1 MDNSLDI
8 KSRLEEIQARPVGLP
23 YEIKPPEAASLIRE
37 RELLLKIAIALE
49 EQNQYLLKKM
59 KALDLLKEEAVV
71 KAVKKD
77 CDSEEVIEKSQAS
90 AGT

>member
-49 EQNQYLLKKM
+49 EQNQYLLKKIET
-59 KALDLLKEEAVV
+59 LRLLKGEAVV
-71 KAVKKD
+71 RPVAKD
-77 CDSEEVIEKSQAS
+77 KESKEVIEKNQPS
-90 AGT
+90 A

>member
-1 MDNSLDI
+1 MDNSIDI
-8 KSRLEEIQARPVGLP
+8 KGRLEEIQARPVGLP

-49 EQNQYLLKKM
+49 EQNQYLIDKIETLSSHQ
-59 KALDLLKEEAVV
+59 EEMVIRP
-71 KAVKKD
+71 VKK
-77 CDSEEVIEKSQAS
+77 DSEEVIEKNQAS

>member
-1 MDNSLDI
+1 MMNNSTNI
-8 KSRLEEIQARPVGLP
+8 KARLEEVRARPVGLP

-49 EQNQYLLKKM
+49 EQNQYLLQKM
-59 KALDLLKEEAVV
+59 ETFNLIKEEPVV
-71 KAVKKD
+71 RPVKKD
-77 CDSEEVIEKSQAS
+77 GSEVIKKNQAN

>member
-1 MDNSLDI
+1 MNNSLDI
-8 KSRLEEIQARPVGLP
+8 KSRLEEIQARPIGLP

-49 EQNQYLLKKM
+49 EQNQYLSKKM
-59 KALDLLKEEAVV
+59 EAIELLKGKAVV
-71 KAVKKD
+71 RPVKKD
-77 CDSEEVIEKSQAS
+77 SEEMIEKKPAS

>member
-8 KSRLEEIQARPVGLP
+8 KARLEEIQARPVGLP

-37 RELLLKIAIALE
+37 RELLLKISIALE

-59 KALDLLKEEAVV
+59 ETLELLKGGAVV
-71 KAVKKD
+71 RPVKKN
-77 CDSEEVIEKSQAS
+77 SEEVIKKNQAS

>member
-1 MDNSLDI
+1 MDNSINI
-8 KSRLEEIQARPVGLP
+8 KARLEEILARPVGLP

-37 RELLLKIAIALE
+37 RKLLLKIAIVLE

-59 KALDLLKEEAVV
+59 ETLELHNEEPVLRP
-71 KAVKKD
+71 VKKD
-77 CDSEEVIEKSQAS
+77 SGSEEVIEKNQAN

>member
-1 MDNSLDI
+1 MDI
-8 KSRLEEIQARPVGLP
+8 KARLEEIQARPVGLP

-59 KALDLLKEEAVV
+59 ETLDLFKGESLVRP
-71 KAVKKD
+71 VKKD
-77 CDSEEVIEKSQAS
+77 GSSKEVIEKSQAS
-90 AGT
+90 ART

>member
-1 MDNSLDI
+1 MDNSIDI
-8 KSRLEEIQARPVGLP
+8 KGRLEEIQARPIGLP

-59 KALDLLKEEAVV
+59 ENLELLKGRPVV
-71 KAVKKD
+71 RPVKKN
-77 CDSEEVIEKSQAS
+77 SNEVIEKDQAS
-90 AGT
+90 AET

>member
-23 YEIKPPEAASLIRE
+23 HEIKPPEAASLIRE

-49 EQNQYLLKKM
+49 EQNQYLLKKIET
-59 KALDLLKEEAVV
+59 LRLLKGEAVV
-71 KAVKKD
+71 RPVAKD
-77 CDSEEVIEKSQAS
+77 KESKEVIEKNQPS
-90 AGT
+90 A

>member
-1 MDNSLDI
+1 MNNSIDI
-8 KSRLEEIQARPVGLP
+8 KGRLEEIQARPVGLP

-49 EQNQYLLKKM
+49 EQNQYLLQKM
-59 KALDLLKEEAVV
+59 EALELLKGKPVV
-71 KAVKKD
+71 RPVKKV
-77 CDSEEVIEKSQAS
+77 SEEVVEKKEAS

>member
-1 MDNSLDI
+1 MDNSIDI
-8 KSRLEEIQARPVGLP
+8 KGRLEEIQARPVGLP
-23 YEIKPPEAASLIRE
+23 HEIKPPEAASLIRE

-59 KALDLLKEEAVV
+59 ETLELLQGAPVIRP
-71 KAVKKD
+71 VKKD
-77 CDSEEVIEKSQAS
+77 SDSEEVIEKNQAS

>member
-1 MDNSLDI
+1 MDNSKDI

-49 EQNQYLLKKM
+49 EQNQYLLNKIETLELFKGN
-59 KALDLLKEEAVV
+59 AVV
-71 KAVKKD
+71 RPVKKD
-77 CDSEEVIEKSQAS
+77 SKSEEVPEKKQAS
-90 AGT
+90 ANT

>member
-1 MDNSLDI
+1 MNNSKDI
-8 KSRLEEIQARPVGLP
+8 KARLEEIQARPVGLP

-59 KALDLLKEEAVV
+59 ETFDILKGGAVV
-71 KAVKKD
+71 IPVKKD
-77 CDSEEVIEKSQAS
+77 VSSEELIEKNQAS